1 MAAAM
6 GAAALSFV
14 QLACDRAGGA
24 VGLLERS
31 RCPRCATELRTREV
45 LPIAGFLMLRG
56 RCRECGAAIPRR
68 HLAGEVTVGAFWAG
82 AVVLMGAVEWLPVVL
97 VAPLVVLLLR
107 SPLRHAGRALLA
119 GLFPLVG
126 VALLTFG
133 LVGLLEGRWAVY
145 GAGGL
150 LGASALFAGSC
161 SGPRGRGQAPR
172 GWQLRQPSGTATQ
185 TLHGSPLKVL
195 HDRLSQPPLNPH
207 LPRV

>member
-14 QLACDRAGGA
+14 QLATDRAGSA

-31 RCPRCATELRTREV
+31 RCPRCGRELRTREV
-45 LPIAGFLMLRG
+45 LPIAGFLLLRG
-56 RCRECGAAIPRR
+56 RCRGCGNAIPRR
-68 HLAGEVTVGAFWAG
+68 HLAGDVTVGAFWAG
-82 AVVLMGAVEWLPVVL
+82 AVVLMGAVAWLMVVL

-119 GLFPLVG
+119 GLLPLVG

-150 LGASALFAGSC
+150 LGAAALFAGAAAARGAAERLHA
-161 SGPRGRGQAPR
+161 SG
-172 GWQLRQPSGTATQ
+172 S
-185 TLHGSPLKVL
+185 
-195 HDRLSQPPLNPH
+195 
-207 LPRV
+207 